1 MHATYFSSFDSFSL
15 IHAMANF
22 SCNAL
27 KNVGRY
33 FLNQNPLKQGNVAT
47 KSNNPGG
54 TIGGECYD
62 YRCGFCINGPH
73 CKYKHVRRS
82 PEDIETLR
90 LPQWYFKK
98 IKSVFT

>member
-1 MHATYFSSFDSFSL
+1 MSG
-15 IHAMANF
+15 
-22 SCNAL
+22 
-27 KNVGRY
+27 K
-33 FLNQNPLKQGNVAT
+33 GNVAT

-82 PEDIETLR
+82 PEDIETLK

-98 IKSVFT
+98 IKSVFTQGHVTNYQLMLEFLSLLSQ

>member
-1 MHATYFSSFDSFSL
+1 MPLFQTSQSNIDVNSS
-15 IHAMANF
+15 
-22 SCNAL
+22 
-27 KNVGRY
+27 VGGSAQPAHRR
-33 FLNQNPLKQGNVAT
+33 NQNPIKQGNVAT